1 MMDGIFNRII
11 VAIIFALTIG
21 IVSAYRL
28 HGEFIGTGKD
38 GRRLYSS
45 FSYYAALPLF
55 LLIYAV
61 AVLIALSDTAQNRLL
76 SMFFSVFLTLSAYY
90 IVLAPLIPWLRR
102 HISAWACA
110 ALWLLPNLLYIT
122 ISSYMDV
129 TNPLFIIEVKGGLA
143 MTLFYVW
150 FAGFVLVM
158 AWKICEHLSFRRRV
172 LRNAEEVKSELW
184 EEVFRHICG
193 VKAKLPPLMRSQD
206 VTTPLTVGLS
216 RDKMVVLLP
225 VRSYSEEELRL
236 VLTHEAIHI
245 ARNDSYSKFALVS
258 IAALCWFNP
267 LVWLVMRKS
276 AEDIELCCDEAVTF
290 GASADERRRYADLIL
305 SSAGDGRGFTTC
317 LSAKASSLRY
327 RLKNVMQPA
336 MKSSGALVI
345 GIATFLLILSC
356 GQVALAYG
364 GGTGEELIF
373 NSDDPALYVVD
384 ENDCTDPDG
393 LKDYIASLELRELT
407 SGYDFDYGPDI
418 RHKGMLFDTPN
429 GQLYIGFFDNIL
441 EYLGPDQRRLIY
453 YYIPE
458 GTDWEL
464 LDSFFDH
471 STTDGAA

>member
-1 MMDGIFNRII
+1 MEGIFQRVI
-11 VAIIFALTIG
+11 VAAIFALAIG
-21 IVSAYRL
+21 LASAYSL
-28 HGEFIGTGKD
+28 HGEFSGTGKN

-55 LLIYAV
+55 LLIYV
-61 AVLIALSDTAQNRLL
+61 VMVLIALSDKAQNRLL
-76 SMFFSVFLTLSAYY
+76 SMFFSVFLTLSVYY

-122 ISSYMDV
+122 MTSYMDL
-129 TNPLFIIEVKGGLA
+129 TNPLFIIEVKGELA

-172 LRNAEEVKSELW
+172 LKNAEEVKNELW
-184 EEVFRHICG
+184 EEVFRRICG
-193 VKAKLPPLMRSQD
+193 LKAKVPPLMRSQD
-206 VTTPLTVGLS
+206 ITTPLTVGLS
-216 RDKMVVLLP
+216 RDNMVVLLP
-225 VRSYSEEELRL
+225 VRNYTEEELRL

-245 ARNDSYSKFALVS
+245 ARSDSYSKFALIS

-267 LVWLVMRKS
+267 LVWLAMRKS

-305 SSAGDGRGFTTC
+305 NSAGDGRGFTTC
-317 LSAKASSLRY
+317 LSARATSLRY
-327 RLKNVMQPA
+327 RLRSIMQPP
-336 MKSSGALVI
+336 MKSSGAFII
-345 GIATFLLILSC
+345 GVATFLLILIC

-373 NSDDPALYVVD
+373 NSDDPARYVLD
-384 ENDCTDPDG
+384 DSDCTDPEG

-407 SGYDFDYGPDI
+407 SGYDFKYGLDV
-418 RHKGMLFDTPN
+418 RHRGMLFDTPN
-429 GQLYIGFFDNIL
+429 GQIYIGFFDDVL
-441 EYLGPDQRRLIY
+441 EYLGPGQRRLIY
-453 YYIPE
+453 YYLPE
-458 GTDWEL
+458 GTDWER
-464 LDSFFDH
+464 LDSFFGHGTAGD
-471 STTDGAA
+471 AA